1 MPHPPPIPP
10 PTDLDYRPRH
20 APENFRVPFFS
31 LRVALILWVFGFFF
45 LAFLLFG
52 VARFEAIFN
61 DFRVELP
68 VVTKG
73 LLWLSRWTMD
83 GYGWLFLLPVI
94 GVVPLG
100 VGALLPLGVSDV
112 ESYTWRKR
120 WATLF
125 IVTLLIA
132 LALLVLWALGAPLL
146 ALMSAVSG
154 SSGGLK

>member
-1 MPHPPPIPP
+1 MTQPPPIPP
-10 PTDLDYRPRH
+10 PADLDYRPRH
-20 APENFRVPFFS
+20 APDNFRVPFFS
-31 LRVALILWVFGFFF
+31 LRIAVVLWVFGFVFMLF
-45 LAFLLFG
+45 LVFG
-52 VARFEAIFN
+52 VTKFEQIFR

-68 VVTKG
+68 LATKA
-73 LLWLSRWTMD
+73 LLTLSRWTVND
-83 GYGWLFLLPVI
+83 YGWLFLLPVL

-100 VGALLPLGVSDV
+100 VGALLPLGVSDA
-112 ESYTWRKR
+112 ESYDWRKR

-132 LALLVLWALGAPLL
+132 LALLIVWALAAPLL